1 MWEGLLL
8 LLLLLLLLVAA
19 VAAFAAVAISGC
31 GSSALRKASPA
42 RAPCVDLVDNG
53 VWKFQTARVRSG
65 LSLSP
70 SYMPWTGITGNPRSL
85 IGLPQTERISYV
97 VNISW
102 GSQPVTQRSFPWLQN
117 MSQRVSRKLWGPV
130 TPCLTATSI
139 IYDFWPDS
147 VWTADAKLCIHG
159 HLWREL
165 QVASLSEKETDESMF
180 APNVGA
186 IVLSFVLN
194 AHAPWGSPGGESC
207 QSQAAPAAGARQHAR
222 ARR

>member
-1 MWEGLLL
+1 MEVPDSAGPLGFVAESFVYAMDREPALIDWIATDRAHQLRCQHQLGL
-8 LLLLLLLLVAA
+8 AA
-19 VAAFAAVAISGC
+19 CDAAQLALAADV
-31 GSSALRKASPA
+31 
-42 RAPCVDLVDNG
+42 
-53 VWKFQTARVRSG
+53 
-65 LSLSP
+65 
-70 SYMPWTGITGNPRSL
+70 
-85 IGLPQTERISYV
+85 
-97 VNISW
+97 
-102 GSQPVTQRSFPWLQN
+102 
-117 MSQRVSRKLWGPV
+117 SQRISRKLWGPV

-159 HLWREL
+159 SLWREL
-165 QVASLSEKETDESMF
+165 QVASLSEEETDELCGQSMF